1 MERPALPT
9 LRQLAYLVELSARLN
24 FRVAAEAQFVT
35 QSTLSAGIKELE
47 TLLGVQ
53 LVERDNRNVR
63 LTAIGENVVARAKE
77 LLAAATDLAE
87 AARAAA
93 RPLSGPLRL
102 GAIPTIAPYLL
113 PRVLP
118 ALRRAYGD
126 LKLYLREDVTKVLL
140 ERLRAGGLDVALI
153 ALPFDTGDLYLR
165 ELFRDEFSL
174 VTREADRAVG
184 NKGIALRKIDTGD
197 MLLLEEGHCLRDHV
211 IAACGPRRGTWETR
225 VEATSLTTLIQMVEG
240 GLGMTLLPG
249 ITLEAGILKGTRLV
263 ARRFSPPVP
272 SRTLALVARRTSPR
286 RRDADLLA
294 DFLIDQRRG
303 WRIGAAA
310 TLLLA
315 DDDIGRLDDGAGF
328 VSDLEAELLGGL
340 DRDRGGDRGAA
351 FDGDRDARRRRSQ
364 HHVYDAPLQRHCARS
379 AS

>member
-9 LRQLAYLVELSARLN
+9 LRQLAYLVELAEHLN
-24 FRVAAEAQFVT
+24 FRVAGEAQFVT
-35 QSTLSAGIKELE
+35 QSTLSAGIKDLE

-63 LTAIGENVVARAKE
+63 LTAIGEDVVARAKE

-87 AARAAA
+87 AARAAT

-118 ALRRAYGD
+118 ALRRAHGD

-153 ALPFDTGDLYLR
+153 ALPFDTGDLYVR

-174 VTREADRAVG
+174 VKRQADHAVG
-184 NKGIALRKIDTGD
+184 DKAVALRKIDTGD

-211 IAACGPRRGTWETR
+211 IAACGPRRGTWESR

-263 ARRFSPPVP
+263 ARRFLPPVP

-294 DFLIDQRRG
+294 DFLIEQRRG
-303 WRIGAAA
+303 A
-310 TLLLA
+310 
-315 DDDIGRLDDGAGF
+315 
-328 VSDLEAELLGGL
+328 LE
-340 DRDRGGDRGAA
+340 R
-351 FDGDRDARRRRSQ
+351 
-364 HHVYDAPLQRHCARS
+364 
-379 AS
+379 